1 MKLRTSLAAAAT
13 ATAVMVSGAAV
24 ADAAPTV
31 NDTEESRSKDS
42 GDSGKNNDKK
52 TIKDSLSSSDE
63 EGSSIEDMSPEELK
77 SWIAVVTAIIG
88 MLTQVLSVASKFAR

>member
-31 NDTEESRSKDS
+31 NDTAESKSKDS
-42 GDSGKNNDKK
+42 DKK
-52 TIKDSLSSSDE
+52 TIKDSLSSSSE

-88 MLTQVLSVASKFAR
+88 MLTQVLSIASKFAR

>member
-1 MKLRTSLAAAAT
+1 
-13 ATAVMVSGAAV
+13 MVSGAAV

-31 NDTEESRSKDS
+31 NDTAESKSKDS
-42 GDSGKNNDKK
+42 DKK

-88 MLTQVLSVASKFAR
+88 MLTQVLSIAAKFAR

>member
-31 NDTEESRSKDS
+31 NDTAESKSKDS
-42 GDSGKNNDKK
+42 DKK
-52 TIKDSLSSSDE
+52 TIKDSLSSSNED
-63 EGSSIEDMSPEELK
+63 GSSIEDMTPEELK

-88 MLTQVLSVASKFAR
+88 MLTQVLSIAAKFAR

>member
-31 NDTEESRSKDS
+31 NDTAESKSKDS
-42 GDSGKNNDKK
+42 DKK
-52 TIKDSLSSSDE
+52 TIKDSLSSSNED
-63 EGSSIEDMSPEELK
+63 GSSIEDMTPEELK

-88 MLTQVLSVASKFAR
+88 MLTQVLSIASKFAR

>member
-13 ATAVMVSGAAV
+13 ATAVLVSGAAV

-31 NDTEESRSKDS
+31 NDTAESKSKDNDK
-42 GDSGKNNDKK
+42 DSDKK
-52 TIKDSLSSSDE
+52 TIKDSLSSSNE

-88 MLTQVLSVASKFAR
+88 MLTQVLSIASKFAR

>member
-31 NDTEESRSKDS
+31 NDTTESKSKDS
-42 GDSGKNNDKK
+42 DKK

-88 MLTQVLSVASKFAR
+88 MLTQVLSIASKFAR

>member
-13 ATAVMVSGAAV
+13 ATAVLVSGAAV

-31 NDTEESRSKDS
+31 NDTAESKSKDNDK
-42 GDSGKNNDKK
+42 DSDKK
-52 TIKDSLSSSDE
+52 TIKESLSSSNE

-88 MLTQVLSVASKFAR
+88 MLTQVLSIASKFAR

>member
-24 ADAAPTV
+24 ADATPTV
-31 NDTEESRSKDS
+31 NDTAESKSKDS
-42 GDSGKNNDKK
+42 NNKDSDKK
-52 TIKDSLSSSDE
+52 TIKESLSSSGE

-88 MLTQVLSVASKFAR
+88 MLTQVLSIATKFAR

>member
-1 MKLRTSLAAAAT
+1 MKRRTSRAAAAT

-31 NDTEESRSKDS
+31 NDTAESKSKDS
-42 GDSGKNNDKK
+42 GGKDSDKR
-52 TIKDSLSSSDE
+52 TIKDSLSSSSE

-88 MLTQVLSVASKFAR
+88 MLTQVLSIASKFAR

>member
-31 NDTEESRSKDS
+31 NDTAESKSKDS
-42 GDSGKNNDKK
+42 DKK
-52 TIKDSLSSSDE
+52 TIKDSLSSSNE
-63 EGSSIEDMSPEELK
+63 EGSSIEDMTPEELK

-88 MLTQVLSVASKFAR
+88 MLTQVLSIASKFAR

>member
-1 MKLRTSLAAAAT
+1 MKFRTSLAAAAT
-13 ATAVMVSGAAV
+13 ATAVMISGAAV

-31 NDTEESRSKDS
+31 NDTAQSKSKDS
-42 GDSGKNNDKK
+42 NNKDSDKK

-88 MLTQVLSVASKFAR
+88 MLTQVLSIAAKFAR

>member
-1 MKLRTSLAAAAT
+1 MKLRTSLAAVAT
-13 ATAVMVSGAAV
+13 ATAVMVSGVAV
-24 ADAAPTV
+24 ADAAQTV
-31 NDTEESRSKDS
+31 NDTAESKSKDS
-42 GDSGKNNDKK
+42 GDKDSDEK
-52 TIKDSLSSSDE
+52 TIKDILSSSNE

>member
-24 ADAAPTV
+24 ADATPTV
-31 NDTEESRSKDS
+31 NDTAESKSKDS
-42 GDSGKNNDKK
+42 GDKK
-52 TIKDSLSSSDE
+52 TIKDSLSSSNE
-63 EGSSIEDMSPEELK
+63 EGSSIEDMTPEELK

-88 MLTQVLSVASKFAR
+88 MLTQVLSIASKFAR

>member
-13 ATAVMVSGAAV
+13 ATAVMISGAAV

-31 NDTEESRSKDS
+31 NDTAQSKSKDS
-42 GDSGKNNDKK
+42 NNKDSDKK
-52 TIKDSLSSSDE
+52 TIKDSLSSSDK

-88 MLTQVLSVASKFAR
+88 MLTQVLSIAAKFAR

>member
-31 NDTEESRSKDS
+31 NDTAESKSKDS
-42 GDSGKNNDKK
+42 DKK
-52 TIKDSLSSSDE
+52 TIKDSLSSSNE
-63 EGSSIEDMSPEELK
+63 EGSSIEDMTPEELK

-88 MLTQVLSVASKFAR
+88 MLTQVLSIAAKFAR

>member
-31 NDTEESRSKDS
+31 NDPAESKSKDS
-42 GDSGKNNDKK
+42 DNK
-52 TIKDSLSSSDE
+52 TIKDSLSSSGE

-88 MLTQVLSVASKFAR
+88 MLTPLLSMAARFAR

>member
-13 ATAVMVSGAAV
+13 ATAVLISGAAV

-31 NDTEESRSKDS
+31 NDTAESKSKDS
-42 GDSGKNNDKK
+42 NNKDSDKR

-88 MLTQVLSVASKFAR
+88 MLTQVLSIAAKFAR

>member
-31 NDTEESRSKDS
+31 NDTAESKSKDS
-42 GDSGKNNDKK
+42 DKR
-52 TIKDSLSSSDE
+52 TIKDSLSSSSE

-88 MLTQVLSVASKFAR
+88 MLTQVLSIASKFAR

>member
-13 ATAVMVSGAAV
+13 ATAVMVSGGAV

-31 NDTEESRSKDS
+31 NDTAESKSKDS
-42 GDSGKNNDKK
+42 DKK

-88 MLTQVLSVASKFAR
+88 MLTQVLSIASKFAR

>member
-31 NDTEESRSKDS
+31 NDTAESKSKDNNT
-42 GDSGKNNDKK
+42 DSDKK
-52 TIKDSLSSSDE
+52 TIKDSLSSSNE

>member
-13 ATAVMVSGAAV
+13 ATAVLVSGAAV

-31 NDTEESRSKDS
+31 NDTAESKSKDNDK
-42 GDSGKNNDKK
+42 DSDKK
-52 TIKDSLSSSDE
+52 TIKESLSSSNE

-77 SWIAVVTAIIG
+77 SWIAVVTAIVG
-88 MLTQVLSVASKFAR
+88 MLTQVLSIASKFAR

>member
-13 ATAVMVSGAAV
+13 ATAVLISGAAV

-31 NDTEESRSKDS
+31 NDTAQSKSKDS
-42 GDSGKNNDKK
+42 NNKDSDKK

-88 MLTQVLSVASKFAR
+88 MLTQVLSIAAKFAR

>member
-13 ATAVMVSGAAV
+13 ATAVMVSGTAV

-31 NDTEESRSKDS
+31 NDTAESNSKDPN
-42 GDSGKNNDKK
+42 DKNSDKK
-52 TIKDSLSSSDE
+52 TIGDSLSSSDE

-77 SWIAVVTAIIG
+77 SWIAVVTAIVG
-88 MLTQVLSVASKFAR
+88 MLTQVLSIAAKFAR

>member
-13 ATAVMVSGAAV
+13 ATAVMISGAAV

-31 NDTEESRSKDS
+31 NDTAQSKSKDS
-42 GDSGKNNDKK
+42 NNKDSDKK

-63 EGSSIEDMSPEELK
+63 EGSSIEDMSPKELK

-88 MLTQVLSVASKFAR
+88 MLTQVLSIAAKFAR

>member
-31 NDTEESRSKDS
+31 NDTAESKSKDS
-42 GDSGKNNDKK
+42 DKK
-52 TIKDSLSSSDE
+52 TIKDSLSSSNE
-63 EGSSIEDMSPEELK
+63 EGSSIEDMTPEELK

>member
-13 ATAVMVSGAAV
+13 ATAVMVSGVAV

-31 NDTEESRSKDS
+31 NDTAESKSKDS
-42 GDSGKNNDKK
+42 DKK
-52 TIKDSLSSSDE
+52 TIKDSLSSSNE
-63 EGSSIEDMSPEELK
+63 EGSSIEDMTPEELK

-88 MLTQVLSVASKFAR
+88 MLTQVLSIASKFAR

>member
-31 NDTEESRSKDS
+31 NETAESRSNAAEKAAS
-42 GDSGKNNDKK
+42 NN
-52 TIKDSLSSSDE
+52 SSSSGE
-63 EGSSIEDMSPEELK
+63 EGSSIQDMDPNELK
-77 SWIAVVTAIIG
+77 SWIAVVTAIVG
-88 MLTQVLSVASKFAR
+88 MLTQILTVASRFAR

>member
-31 NDTEESRSKDS
+31 NDTAESKSKDS
-42 GDSGKNNDKK
+42 DKK
-52 TIKDSLSSSDE
+52 TIKDSLSSSNE

-88 MLTQVLSVASKFAR
+88 MLTQVLSIASKFAR

>member
-31 NDTEESRSKDS
+31 NDTAESKSTDSDSKDS
-42 GDSGKNNDKK
+42 DKK
-52 TIKDSLSSSDE
+52 TIGDSLSSSGE
-63 EGSSIEDMSPEELK
+63 EGSSIEDMTPEELK

-88 MLTQVLSVASKFAR
+88 MLTQVLSIAAKFAR

>member
-31 NDTEESRSKDS
+31 NDTAESKSKDS
-42 GDSGKNNDKK
+42 DKK

-88 MLTQVLSVASKFAR
+88 MLTQVLSIAAKFAR